1 MKCKVYLHG
10 YLAAFHDGP
19 VEMMG
24 DTVAEIIE
32 GLTRQLP
39 GFRPDPIHGRH
50 RISVVGYDRIED
62 VFSEPK
68 SDELHIVPQLSGGK
82 QGGLVQILLGAALLA
97 LAFFVM
103 PAAWALTGI
112 VKSLGAAMLL
122 GGIAQ
127 LLAPQPNTEDE
138 KKSRYLGAPKNTVA
152 IGTRIPILYGEYR
165 CYGHY
170 LSFDVDA
177 KETDG
182 S

>member
-1 MKCKVYLHG
+1 MKCKVHLHG

-32 GLTRQLP
+32 GLTRQIP

-50 RISVVGYDRIED
+50 RIAVVGYDRIED
-62 VFSEPK
+62 VYSEPK
-68 SDELHIVPQLSGGK
+68 SEELHIVPQLAGGK
-82 QGGLVQILLGAALLA
+82 KGGLVQIIVGAVLLA
-97 LAFFVM
+97 LSF
-103 PAAWALTGI
+103 TGLNATLASI
-112 VKSLGAAMLL
+112 MFSMGVSMLL

-165 CYGHY
+165 VYGHY
-170 LSFDVDA
+170 LSFNVNSI
-177 KETDG
+177 ETDG